1 MCGQVR
7 TNLECFGVLLPP
19 RLLLP
24 ICPPP
29 QASRQLVIRL
39 RIKRERRKAA
49 FSHSGGSSHIC
60 LFLSVSGENAGCDG
74 PLRGWPGVSPFCSL
88 WPGSPSLFGL

>member
-7 TNLECFGVLLPP
+7 THLECFGVLLPP

-49 FSHSGGSSHIC
+49 FSHSGGSSHIGLLSFDLIVNPFVSYYPSVLDGRVFFL
-60 LFLSVSGENAGCDG
+60 LF
-74 PLRGWPGVSPFCSL
+74 SL
-88 WPGSPSLFGL
+88 LC